1 MSATELAITDE
12 DLVPRLAARDEAA
25 VALLLERWWARAYRL
40 AHQLTGDPATADDAA
55 QEAFVHAL
63 RAAGGFD
70 PARGPFA
77 PWFLRIVRN
86 AAFNLSRARARR
98 AGHEAAAA
106 RPEVAPDDPAARAAD
121 CADAEGLRQ
130 HLAALRPPYREAV
143 ALHVVEGL
151 TFQEVAQVLGCPLGT
166 VASRVRRG
174 LEALRARAVGA
185 SLAGLLAL
193 GDQALGREL
202 AAAFAGAPPAPAPAA
217 LLQAATAAPPSSA
230 APARWAGA
238 GAVVALLGL
247 MGAGVAGLALLLHE
261 PTAPPR
267 QVVRVAPPPSAPS
280 GVPVDPGAPARPA
293 GLVVADGGRSPTPAT
308 IPAAADDDDDR
319 TARLDAVDAVV
330 FDPSG
335 ARAVA
340 GRRDGSVE
348 VWDLRDGTL
357 VHRLTGHR
365 SRAVAVAFSR
375 DGERVASAG
384 WDGTARVWDVPSGE
398 CAHVLEH
405 ATGERRRVLALALAP
420 DGEVAA
426 TAGEDGR
433 VRLWDLATGACLRT
447 LEAHERAA
455 RAVAFDPGGATL
467 LTAGDDHRLRTW
479 TRRGDPLVE
488 VVASAGFTHALL
500 DGPGVALVAGAPQ
513 QVERFDLVRRERVA
527 TFVGEG
533 PLALTGPAAA
543 TRDRGLLVRG
553 GPATLRLVDPERGV
567 ERARLDDP
575 GEVLLACDLSADGG
589 RALTGAESGRIKL
602 WDLRAPDPRRPAAVV
617 TGPTGEA
624 ERSGRER
631 VVVVAPDDDEAGAQG
646 RAGLPGARGVDVE
659 ALRREL
665 RRARDARRRE
675 IAGGLDPTDPA
686 AFQLLLEVL
695 ASAHV
700 WTVRLAA
707 AEAVAAQVGD
717 PRVLAEVDRALTSA
731 PDRAREGLAWAL
743 GLPRSQG
750 LGPRLVR
757 LLGDP
762 AWEVRRAAAVGLGRA
777 PDARAVVPLVEAHGR
792 ERAPDVRALLDE
804 TLEALTGAAAP
815 GGDWTEWLLGTHGSY
830 EVRRAPGRRAPLTFQ
845 VDQGPL
851 RERVTWSVR
860 VRGQGPPLLVLPQ
873 VGYRAAYLEPWLR
886 GLEDDRTVVYVDPS
900 EAHDREDAARTAFR
914 LARLRA
920 ALVGV
925 GVVPDAPEVVVAH
938 GLSAAFAAAY
948 PAHRPGA
955 GGLVLV
961 APLAS
966 PGAWSQALR
975 QVAAAAERDGHDELL
990 RAARVLDLAR
1000 GAAGLQPNERVDLRA
1015 ALFTSHFADRSDLLI
1030 GHLLGP
1036 RTGARHSLEWADE
1049 PSPPGGLA
1057 ARPAGWH
1064 AVPTLV
1070 LVDRGSPWT
1079 VEAEAARL
1087 AGESR
1092 RGRVAVVGLGG
1103 GALLLPSTEVRD
1115 ALRALGR

>member
-1 MSATELAITDE
+1 MSELTPTDE

-40 AHQLTGDPATADDAA
+40 AHQLTGDPAAADDAA

-106 RPEVAPDDPAARAAD
+106 RPEVAPDDPAARAAER
-121 CADAEGLRQ
+121 ADAEGLRE

-202 AAAFAGAPPAPAPAA
+202 AAAFAGAPPAPAPGT
-217 LLQAATAAPPSSA
+217 LLHAATAAPPASA
-230 APARWAGA
+230 APARRAGA
-238 GAVVALLGL
+238 GAAAALLGL
-247 MGAGVAGLALLLHE
+247 VGVGVAGLALLLHE
-261 PTAPPR
+261 PTPPPR
-267 QVVRVAPPPSAPS
+267 QVVRVVPPPSAPP

-293 GLVVADGGRSPTPAT
+293 GLVVPGGARSAPPATTPAV
-308 IPAAADDDDDR
+308 DGEDDR
-319 TARLDAVDAVV
+319 AARPDAVDAVA
-330 FDPSG
+330 FDPAG

-357 VHRLTGHR
+357 VHRLTGHG
-365 SRAVAVAFSR
+365 SRVVAVAFSR

-398 CAHVLEH
+398 GAHVLEH

-447 LEAHERAA
+447 LEAHERPA
-455 RAVAFDPGGATL
+455 RAVVFDPGGATL

-500 DGPGVALVAGAPQ
+500 DGSGVALVAGAPQ
-513 QVERFDLVRRERVA
+513 VVERFDLVRRERVA

-543 TRDRGLLVRG
+543 ARDRGLLVRG
-553 GPATLRLVDPERGV
+553 GPATLRLVDPERGA

-602 WDLRAPDPRRPAAVV
+602 WDLRAPDPRRPAVVV
-617 TGPTGEA
+617 TGPAGEA

-631 VVVVAPDDDEAGAQG
+631 VVVAAPVDDEAGAQVT
-646 RAGLPGARGVDVE
+646 AGLPGARGVDVE

-665 RRARDARRRE
+665 RHARDARRRE

-707 AEAVAAQVGD
+707 AEAVAAQLGD
-717 PRVLAEVDRALTSA
+717 PRVLAAVDRALTSA

-750 LGPRLVR
+750 LVPRLVR
-757 LLGDP
+757 LLGDED
-762 AWEVRRAAAVGLGRA
+762 WEVRRAAAVGLGRA
-777 PDARAVVPLVEAHGR
+777 PDARAVVPLVEAHAR
-792 ERAPDVRALLDE
+792 EGAAHALLE
-804 TLEALTGAAAP
+804 EALERLTGAEPAGADWAA
-815 GGDWTEWLLGTHGSY
+815 WLHGADGRY
-830 EVRRAPGRRAPLTFQ
+830 EVRRGPGRPAPQAIQ

-851 RERVTWSVR
+851 RERVSWSVR
-860 VRGQGPPLLVLPQ
+860 VRGQGPPLLVLPPA
-873 VGYRAAYLEPWLR
+873 GYRAAAVEPGLRWLER
-886 GLEDDRTVVYVDPS
+886 ERTVVYVDPS
-900 EAHDREDAARTAFR
+900 EEHDREDAARTAFR

-920 ALVGV
+920 ALVARGL
-925 GVVPDAPEVVVAH
+925 VPDAPEVVVAH

-948 PAHRPGA
+948 PAHRPEA
-955 GGLVLV
+955 GGLVLA

-975 QVAAAAERDGHDELL
+975 QVSAAAERDGDDELL
-990 RAARVLDLAR
+990 RAARILALAR
-1000 GAAGLQPNERVDLRA
+1000 GAAGLHADERSDLRA
-1015 ALFTSHFADRSDLLI
+1015 ALFTSWFADRSDLLI

-1036 RTGARHSLEWADE
+1036 RAGDAPRHAAEWADE
-1049 PSPPGGLA
+1049 PRAPGGVA

-1064 AVPTLV
+1064 DVPTLV
-1070 LVDRGSPWT
+1070 LIDRASPWT
-1079 VEAEAARL
+1079 VEEEALRL
-1087 AGESR
+1087 AAQSR
-1092 RGRVAVVGLGG
+1092 RGRLLVVEGRGRL
-1103 GALLLPSTEVRD
+1103 ALAPSSQVLD
-1115 ALRALGR
+1115 ALRALTE